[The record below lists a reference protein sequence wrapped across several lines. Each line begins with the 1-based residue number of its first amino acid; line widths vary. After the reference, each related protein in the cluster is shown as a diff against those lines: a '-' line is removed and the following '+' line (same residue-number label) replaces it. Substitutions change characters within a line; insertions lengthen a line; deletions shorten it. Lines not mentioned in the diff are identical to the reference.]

1 MQHVI
6 FDYSASNNNRNVFVE
21 NMKKSRQHIDVSG
34 SIRHDAPE
42 VAYEVRTLTAPVFD
56 VP

>member
-6 FDYSASNNNRNVFVE
+6 FDYSASNKNRNVFVE
-21 NMKKSRQHIDVSG
+21 NMKNLRQHIDVSG
-34 SIRHDAPE
+34 SIRNDAPE